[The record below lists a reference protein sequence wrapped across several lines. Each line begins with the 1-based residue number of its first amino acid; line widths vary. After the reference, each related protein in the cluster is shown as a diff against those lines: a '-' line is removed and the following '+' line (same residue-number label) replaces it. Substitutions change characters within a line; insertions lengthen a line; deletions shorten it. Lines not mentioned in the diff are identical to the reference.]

1 MKFLF
6 FSFLI
11 VIVAHTAT
19 AQNLTVRIE
28 NIKDDHGQVAV
39 ALFNNVSDFPKKRFQ
54 GKVAPAKKGEVE
66 VVFENLPAGDYAISI
81 LHDANNDG
89 KMNTNFMGI
98 PKEGYGFSNN
108 VMGTMGPPS
117 FEKAKFKLSGEKV
130 VIRMRY

>member
-1 MKFLF
+1 MKLLL

-11 VIVAHTAT
+11 GFVDQMLMP
-19 AQNLTVRIE
+19 QNLTVRIE
-28 NIKDDHGQVAV
+28 NIKDDQGQVAV
-39 ALFNNVSDFPKKRFQ
+39 ALFNNASDFPKKRFQ
-54 GKVAPAKKGEVE
+54 GKVTPAKKGEVE

-81 LHDANNDG
+81 LHDANKDG

-117 FEKAKFKLSGEKV
+117 FEKAKFKLSTEKV
-130 VIRMRY
+130 VIRMKY

>member
-1 MKFLF
+1 MTP
-6 FSFLI
+6 S
-11 VIVAHTAT
+11 
-19 AQNLTVRIE
+19 
-28 NIKDDHGQVAV
+28 
-39 ALFNNVSDFPKKRFQ
+39 
-54 GKVAPAKKGEVE
+54 KKGEVE

-81 LHDANNDG
+81 LHDVNKDG

-117 FEKAKFKLSGEKV
+117 FEKAKFKLSSEKV